1 MDLDFSQISDMLGN
15 MSEDELQ
22 NLQEAAQSLFSSFG
36 GDTSG
41 GDSYGDGSQGEDSP
55 YQEHNQR
62 SANGYTQDFG
72 AMFTPELLGRLSQ
85 IMQRMNSRD
94 PRTDLILAL
103 KPHLSRRRRHRAE
116 QAVQMMK
123 MMELLPTLQEAMR

>member
-15 MSEDELQ
+15 MSEEELQ

-36 GDTSG
+36 GDMPG
-41 GDSYGDGSQGEDSP
+41 GDSDGDGSP
-55 YQEHNQR
+55 YQERKQQP
-62 SANGYTQDFG
+62 AGGYAQDFG

-85 IMQRMNSRD
+85 IMQRMNARD

-103 KPHLSRRRRHRAE
+103 KPHLSHRRRHRAE

-123 MMELLPTLQEAMR
+123 MMELLPTLQAAVR